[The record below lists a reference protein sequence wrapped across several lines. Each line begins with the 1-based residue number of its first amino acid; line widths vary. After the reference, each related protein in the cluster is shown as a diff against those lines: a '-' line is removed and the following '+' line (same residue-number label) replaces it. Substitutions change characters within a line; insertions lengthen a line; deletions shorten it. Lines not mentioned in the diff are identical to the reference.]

1 MSSVLE
7 ELRASRQDRWNRAY
21 DIAQAATAT
30 GRYLTDAEQR
40 DFDALTAEI
49 DQFDER
55 IKQVAGEQQRAQNA
69 DDAFSR
75 LAGGVRRRPSNADRE
90 LMDEFRSAGLE
101 RNPKPIDVVWDK
113 PRSHYQPGLEKRDL
127 VTTAPANMSP
137 VSFYG
142 QIVEHM
148 VESSAVLR
156 AGATLVTTAAGEDL
170 RVPRST
176 ALSTAAI
183 VAEAAAIGESD
194 PTLSSITMRAYKYGI
209 LIQVSNEMLT
219 DSGVDLEGYLARET
233 GQAIG
238 LALGAH
244 LINGTGTGQP
254 RGVLADTT
262 AGTTGP
268 AGTATS
274 FGAQGTAGQGTD
286 LLYDL
291 YGSLAEPYVM
301 QPAAG
306 WLSRNATLTA
316 IRKLK
321 TGTAGEIVGGE
332 FVSDP
337 PAGSGASA
345 SMIGKPAYVDPNVPA
360 MAANAKSVLFGDWS
374 RYFVRMV
381 NGIRFEASPDFA
393 FDRDV
398 TTFRALLRA
407 DGALVDT
414 TGAIKHFANGA
425 T

>member
-1 MSSVLE
+1 MSSMLE
-7 ELRASRQDRWNRAY
+7 ELRASRQDRWQRAN
-21 DIAQAATAT
+21 DIAQAATVG
-30 GRYLTDAEQR
+30 GRYFTDQEQR
-40 DFDALTAEI
+40 DFDALSVEI

-55 IKQVAGEQQRAQNA
+55 IKEVAGQQQRSLNA
-69 DDAFSR
+69 TDVFSR
-75 LAGGVRRRPSNADRE
+75 LSGGEVRRRPSNADQD

-113 PRSHYQPGLEKRDL
+113 PRSHYQPGLERRDL
-127 VTTAPANMSP
+127 VTTAPANMMP

-156 AGATLVTTAAGEDL
+156 AGATLITTASGEDL

-183 VAEAAAIGESD
+183 VTEGSAIGESD
-194 PTLSSITMRAYKYGI
+194 PTLSSVTMRAYKYGI

-219 DSGVDLEGYLARET
+219 DAGVDLQGYLARET

-244 LINGTGTGQP
+244 LISGTGTGQP

-262 AGTTGP
+262 AGATGP
-268 AGTATS
+268 TGTATT

-291 YGSLAEPYVM
+291 YGSLAEPYVA
-301 QPAAG
+301 QAATG
-306 WLSRNATLTA
+306 WLLRNATLTN

-332 FVSDP
+332 FVGP
-337 PAGSGASA
+337 GPAGSSGE
-345 SMIGKPAYVDPNVPA
+345 MIGKPAFVDPNVPA

-381 NGIRFEASPDFA
+381 NGLKFEASPDFA

-414 TGAIKHFANGA
+414 TGSIKHFAHSA
-425 T
+425 S

>member
-1 MSSVLE
+1 MSVLD
-7 ELRASRQDRWNRAY
+7 ELRATRQDRMVKAETLAR
-21 DIAQAATAT
+21 TASDAN
-30 GRYLTDAEQR
+30 RYLTEGETR
-40 DFDALTAEI
+40 DFTALTAEI
-49 DQFDER
+49 DQLDER
-55 IKQVAGEQQRAQNA
+55 IAQVAGEQQRAHAA

-75 LAGGVRRRPSNADRE
+75 LAGGDLRRRPLAVDRG
-90 LMDEFRSAGLE
+90 LTDQFRSMLLE
-101 RNPKPIDVVWDK
+101 RNPRPIDVTWEQ
-113 PRSHYQPGLEKRDL
+113 PRSHYQPGVERRDL
-127 VTTAPANMSP
+127 VTTAPANLMP

-142 QIVEHM
+142 QLVEHM

-156 AGATLVTTAAGEDL
+156 AGATLLTTATGEDL

-183 VAEAAAIGESD
+183 VSEAAAISESD
-194 PTLSSITMRAYKYGI
+194 PTLSIITLRAYKYGV

-219 DSGVDLEGYLARET
+219 DSGVDLTGYLARET

-244 LINGTGTGQP
+244 LVNGTGTGQP

-268 AGTATS
+268 TGTATS

-291 YGSLAEPYVM
+291 FGSLAEPYVM
-301 QPAAG
+301 QPATG
-306 WLSRNATLTA
+306 WLTRNATLTA

-332 FVSDP
+332 FVGP
-337 PAGSGASA
+337 GPAGSSGE
-345 SMIGKPAYVDPNVPA
+345 MIGKPAYVDPNVPA

-414 TGAIKHFANGA
+414 SGAIKHFANSA